1 MAEDKLFCPKCQK
14 TMAAINFYQYPN
26 GTKCEICKSC
36 LTMHINTYDEETYLW
51 IIEKFDVPY
60 IPSEW
65 KKTREKEFEKAFS
78 KAAANRSKDPENAA
92 YNMTK
97 GNGVVFGK
105 YLAKMKLNQWKQ
117 YRWADTERLQAKLK
131 EEAELYGAGTTEA
144 VEEQVK
150 NIKEA
155 YERGEISEAQY
166 KTYLD
171 MNPQEQ
177 EKKTLEEQFL
187 DAGGPSGVPTGPTP
201 DPNAGSPYPVNAHPF
216 EMVEIPDP
224 GAELTDEDKLY
235 LAMKWGRLYSAADWV
250 WLEQKYNA
258 FMESFDIQ
266 GAARIDTLIAIC
278 KTSLKMNQALDAGD
292 IDTYQKLARVYDA
305 LMKSGKFTEAQRKE
319 ERSGEFDSVGQIVY
333 FAEKEKGK
341 IGRHE
346 FEYAPDL
353 IDEAIDNLKRYN
365 RDLIQSDTALAQQIE
380 NYIKRRMSA
389 EDHAKDLAEAKAM
402 GLDNI
407 ELTDQDLMDYH
418 EMQHNLGEEDG

>member
-1 MAEDKLFCPKCQK
+1 
-14 TMAAINFYQYPN
+14 
-26 GTKCEICKSC
+26 
-36 LTMHINTYDEETYLW
+36 
-51 IIEKFDVPY
+51 
-60 IPSEW
+60 
-65 KKTREKEFEKAFS
+65 
-78 KAAANRSKDPENAA
+78 
-92 YNMTK
+92 MTK

-105 YLAKMKLNQWKQ
+105 YLAQMKLNQWKK
-117 YRWADTERLQAKLK
+117 YHWADTEQIRIEEEEQAK
-131 EEAELYGAGTTEA
+131 LYGAGTSKEM
-144 VEEQVK
+144 EEQVK
-150 NIKEA
+150 SVREA
-155 YERGEISEAQY
+155 FEKGEISEAQY

-171 MNPQEQ
+171 LNPQEQ
-177 EKKTLEEQFL
+177 EKKTLEDKFL
-187 DAGGPSGVPTGPTP
+187 DAGGPSNVPTGPSQNP
-201 DPNAGSPYPVNAHPF
+201 VADSAYPVNDHPF
-216 EMVEIPDP
+216 EVVDIPDP
-224 GAELTDEDKLY
+224 GAELTSEDKLY
-235 LAMKWGRLYSAADWV
+235 LAVKWGRLYTAADWV

-353 IDEAIDNLKRYN
+353 IDEAMDNLKRYN
-365 RDLIQSDTALAQQIE
+365 KDLIQCDSSLAQQIE
-380 NYIKRRMSA
+380 NYLKRRISA
-389 EDHAKDLAEAKAM
+389 EEHAKDLAKAKAM

-407 ELTDQDLMDYH
+407 QLEDEDFIEYQDLKQEWAEHDFAVTSK
-418 EMQHNLGEEDG
+418 EDE